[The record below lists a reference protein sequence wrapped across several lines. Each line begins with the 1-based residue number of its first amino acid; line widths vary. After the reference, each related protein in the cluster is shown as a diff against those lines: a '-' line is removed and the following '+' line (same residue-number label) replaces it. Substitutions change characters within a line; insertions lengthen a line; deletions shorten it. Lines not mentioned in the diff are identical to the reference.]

1 MIDEFHVLYMY
12 KKIQAEAQATDMK
25 TLERLLKK
33 FRKVVAERREE
44 YYQEIGEKK
53 AQNLRA
59 KRLQKL
65 LEKMACNRVS
75 PEDLQE

>member
-25 TLERLLKK
+25 TLERFLKK

-53 AQNLRA
+53 AQKLRA
-59 KRLQKL
+59 EILQRLLK
-65 LEKMACNRVS
+65 KMEHDRVS
-75 PEDLQE
+75 PHEL